1 MIYAL
6 YAIGGFLVGVCVT
19 VLAVIWLYRKIEQ
32 EEFRS
37 FWGV

>member
-1 MIYAL
+1 MIYL

-19 VLAVIWLYRKIEQ
+19 ILAVIWLCRKEEQ
-32 EEFRS
+32 AAFRS